1 MKETLKRAQ
10 AVAKECGDKHTIV
23 IYNLAV
29 TKNARQIQ
37 IQNSPKFDDFFIQWK
52 EMVLPIFVR
61 RKDHCRWFH

>member
-10 AVAKECGDKHTIV
+10 AVAKECGDKRTIV

-29 TKNARQIQ
+29 TTIARQIQ

-52 EMVLPIFVR
+52 KMVLSIFV
-61 RKDHCRWFH
+61 